1 LIGGRTYNR
10 KEEKKK
16 KTNRT
21 CLEFSAAVGSGGSL
35 ESGDGR
41 WCFLLFCMNNMKMVR
56 EKKESV
62 SEKKREEREKNFTND
77 ENLGKKKYIA
87 IVNVRKRNN

>member
-21 CLEFSAAVGSGGSL
+21 CLEFSAAVGGGGSL

-62 SEKKREEREKNFTND
+62 SEKKREEREKNFTNV
-77 ENLGKKKYIA
+77 ENLGKKEIYSHCKCE
-87 IVNVRKRNN
+87 KKQ

>member
-10 KEEKKK
+10 KEEK

-21 CLEFSAAVGSGGSL
+21 CLEFSAAVGGGGSL

-56 EKKESV
+56 EKEGSV
-62 SEKKREEREKNFTND
+62 SEKKREEREKKTLQMMKIW
-77 ENLGKKKYIA
+77 E
-87 IVNVRKRNN
+87 KRNI

>member
-1 LIGGRTYNR
+1 
-10 KEEKKK
+10 
-16 KTNRT
+16 
-21 CLEFSAAVGSGGSL
+21 
-35 ESGDGR
+35 
-41 WCFLLFCMNNMKMVR
+41 MNNMKMVR